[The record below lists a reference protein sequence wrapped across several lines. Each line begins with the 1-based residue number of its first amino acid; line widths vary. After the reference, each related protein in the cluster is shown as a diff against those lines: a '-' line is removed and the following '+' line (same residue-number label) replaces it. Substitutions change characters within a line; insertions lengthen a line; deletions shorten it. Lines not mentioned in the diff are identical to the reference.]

1 MNLSTSLPADIL
13 LARCLLYSYFQVR
26 GRQILNTV
34 ENIVEL
40 MEHTQG
46 SNRIKKLNK
55 PQIGRSDLA

>member
-1 MNLSTSLPADIL
+1 MLI
-13 LARCLLYSYFQVR
+13 
-26 GRQILNTV
+26 TV

-40 MEHTQG
+40 MEHTQD